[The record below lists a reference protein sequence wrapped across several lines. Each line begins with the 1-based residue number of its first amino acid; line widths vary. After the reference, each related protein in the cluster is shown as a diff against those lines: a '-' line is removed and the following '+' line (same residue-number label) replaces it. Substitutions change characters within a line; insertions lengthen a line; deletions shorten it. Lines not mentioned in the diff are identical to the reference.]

1 MKVKLFFIPL
11 IAALTFSACQ
21 NNNQEVK
28 NLNNNR
34 DSVSYAIGMNL
45 GHSFKSQKLDL
56 NLKAL
61 YSGMNDAVY
70 DSTYL
75 LSKRE
80 AQRVVMA
87 YQRKIMLKRNTERIT
102 EAATNE
108 KEGKEFL
115 KANKNKPG
123 VITTPSGLQYIVLK
137 KGNGPKPKMTDKVT
151 VNYKGTFIN
160 GKVFDSSYKRRKP
173 ATLSVNGVIKGWTE
187 ALKMMR
193 AGSKW
198 KLFVPSNLAYGTRG
212 SGPIPPNKTLIFE
225 IELLSIKK

>member
-11 IAALTFSACQ
+11 IAALTLSACQ

-137 KGNGPKPKMTDKVT
+137 KGNGPKPKMADKVT

-198 KLFVPSNLAYGTRG
+198 KLFVPANLAYGTRG
-212 SGPIPPNKTLIFE
+212 GGPIPPNKTLIFE